1 MLSPQSETKKYVLL
15 NRHQSVAQTS
25 LKDVTDGDV
34 DGDDAD
40 ADSDEYVD
48 TMDRRGGPK
57 RKFIPVRPLPPDVVV
72 PDNLDLPYADLSHL
86 VSAFAICKNA
96 PKKSLV

>member
-1 MLSPQSETKKYVLL
+1 MD
-15 NRHQSVAQTS
+15 N
-25 LKDVTDGDV
+25 
-34 DGDDAD
+34 DDAD

-48 TMDRRGGPK
+48 TMDRRGGPN

-86 VSAFAICKNA
+86 VSAIGICKNS
-96 PKKSLV
+96 PKKRSCKRTFSLKSHLDFALK